1 MQSRNRNDYVNLMAI
16 VQNAVHTNIEKWIS
30 SISRCDII
38 VIMASGGSGGGA
50 IGDDGD
56 SNNDNNNKNDKSVAL
71 YAYFIANKNKLRL
84 SQSKFY
90 CECTFGIE

>member
-50 IGDDGD
+50 IGDD

-90 CECTFGIE
+90 CECIFGIE